1 MFPNIKRILLKLR
14 QEIYTLQMLAS
25 CSFSE
30 IYHDDLVKI
39 VAPLSTFCSL
49 YNLFLLPILD
59 KEFLK
64 GEAIF
69 SKMDLIKMSSILK
82 DVCIGAI
89 ILMHPDPYSSTS
101 DSSFTFSRN
110 LSSGSSIQDTKNL
123 MQNRSISNSSFNAQI
138 LDKKIKAKCFTHLF
152 QTCALLVQRI
162 YTRDIRCS
170 FCPEEHWISN
180 SKFVALNKLSSI
192 LQAQDPTILT
202 QIKFGQQSYL
212 FQNGTCCFLCLMQS
226 FF

>member
-1 MFPNIKRILLKLR
+1 
-14 QEIYTLQMLAS
+14 MLAS

-69 SKMDLIKMSSILK
+69 SKMDLIKMSSLLK
-82 DVCIGAI
+82 DVCIGVI
-89 ILMHPDPYSSTS
+89 ILMHPDPYSNNTN
-101 DSSFTFSRN
+101 DSSFTISRN
-110 LSSGSSIQDTKNL
+110 LSSGNSIQDTKNL
-123 MQNRSISNSSFNAQI
+123 MQNRSSSGNAYLNAQI
-138 LDKKIKAKCFTHLF
+138 LDKQIKAKCFTHLF
-152 QTCALLVQRI
+152 QSCALLVQRM

-170 FCPEEHWISN
+170 FCPEDHWISN

-202 QIKFGQQSYL
+202 HIKFGQQSYL
-212 FQNGTCCFLCLMQS
+212 FQNGIST
-226 FF
+226 